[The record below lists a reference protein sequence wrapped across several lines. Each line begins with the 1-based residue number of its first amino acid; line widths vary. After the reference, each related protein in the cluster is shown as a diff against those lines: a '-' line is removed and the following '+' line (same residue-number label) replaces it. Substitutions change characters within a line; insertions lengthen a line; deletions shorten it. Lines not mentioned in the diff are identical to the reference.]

1 LNREKTKERS
11 IFKPLKKLFHNPLL
25 ILILI
30 TLGLF
35 TYLLNVQ
42 MKIGVPYWDVFNYLN
57 NALNFAGID
66 NSGSINFLPP
76 LVPIMTSV
84 LFRMGYVSID
94 AIFIVSGLISIIGI
108 IGLYLLLKERF
119 NPIQSL
125 TGTLIF
131 MSLPVVMSWFVSGG
145 IDIPGVVFSIWTI
158 YFMILGV
165 KKDSKFLYF
174 VLPLLLVASL
184 ARYTSGLIVLPM
196 ILYLLISFNDIKKIE
211 NIKKV
216 ILGIIIEFGV
226 LIALFSYFFI
236 KLKLDALNISN
247 LFFAVITSS
256 ATGVGDVGYNPNLLY
271 FLQNLLNYISLGP
284 LNGTY
289 QQILNPSQGI
299 PSILSYLIAAVV
311 IVGLSIYIY
320 IGISSK
326 IRRLNKPL
334 INNSNILKTITILA
348 LIFCLIISFYYKSFI
363 FTEIIFLALLYLIYR
378 FLGYS
383 KNKHSEKVINLD
395 FLFLSWFGAYFIFHA
410 ILPFKVDRYFITMAP
425 ALTYF
430 IILGLSEV
438 VDRITP
444 AIKSSNLKNWG
455 IYLIIG
461 LVLLSVSTATY
472 IGHSPKKTFTVDIG
486 NASEWITNYDTDYKN
501 KTIGSDYPNAVTWYL
516 HKNIVGGFPKF
527 YNNSDEFADY
537 LQKSGVYYFI
547 DSTSQPHPDLKGYLI
562 IKTFGVVAIY
572 KKI

>member
-1 LNREKTKERS
+1 MDSDNKKKSVFEH
-11 IFKPLKKLFHNPLL
+11 LKKLFHNPLF

-30 TLGLF
+30 TFGLF
-35 TYLLNVQ
+35 IYLLNVQ

-66 NSGSINFLPP
+66 SSGSINFLPP
-76 LVPIMTSV
+76 LVPIMTAI
-84 LFRMGYVSID
+84 LFRMGYVSIN
-94 AIFIVSGLISIIGI
+94 AIFIVSGLISIIGV

-119 NPIQSL
+119 NTIQSL
-125 TGTLIF
+125 TASLIF

-165 KKDSKFLYF
+165 KKDSKYLYF
-174 VLPLLLVASL
+174 VLPLFLVASL
-184 ARYTSGLIVLPM
+184 ARYTSGLMVLPI
-196 ILYLLISFNDIKKIE
+196 ILYLLINFNDIKKIE

-216 ILGIIIEFGV
+216 ILGIIIEFGL
-226 LIALFSYFFI
+226 LIAVFSYFFI

-247 LFFAVITSS
+247 LFFAVVTSS

-271 FLQNLLNYISLGP
+271 FLQNLLNYISVGP

-299 PSILSYLIAAVV
+299 PSILSYLIAAIV
-311 IVGLSIYIY
+311 IFGLSIYLY
-320 IGISSK
+320 NGTRSK
-326 IRRLNKPL
+326 ISGLKNPL
-334 INNSNILKTITILA
+334 INRSNILKIITILA
-348 LIFCLIISFYYKSFI
+348 LIFSLIISFYYKSFI
-363 FTEIIFLALLYLIYR
+363 LSEIIFLALLYIIYR

-383 KNKHSEKVINLD
+383 KSKYSEKGIDLD

-430 IILGLSEV
+430 IILGLREV
-438 VDRITP
+438 LERIKP
-444 AIKSSNLKNWG
+444 SIKSSNVRNWG

-461 LVLLSVSTATY
+461 LLLLSLSTATY
-472 IGHSPKKTFTVDIG
+472 IGHTPKKTFTVDIG
-486 NASEWITNYDTDYKN
+486 NASQWIINYDADYKN

-547 DSTSQPHPDLKGYLI
+547 DSTNQPHPNLEGYHI

-572 KKI
+572 EKI